1 MAQQQ
6 QQFFQEDPRMEKI
19 RKEREKAQA
28 EEALQKSKE
37 DCRSQKQKILNKYIE
52 FLKKAEQNPEEEWKA
67 EMLETF
73 LDAII
78 QMEDMMDTLEAVNM
92 VTGFMGSMLSYV
104 DETQNLMMNMFVGEK
119 RGFFAAWKQRR
130 EVKKAIQGNI
140 RKMKNLTY
148 TMVGMS
154 TMSQNMVESFR
165 ATAEKMKLVT
175 AKSREKARKRREKD
189 LKKRGLDPNSPA
201 PMSAAKRLALET
213 MNAQTETDTAGGS
226 TGGSY
231 GGGAAP
237 APKPVGKGGTDVAID
252 DIA

>member
-1 MAQQQ
+1 
-6 QQFFQEDPRMEKI
+6 
-19 RKEREKAQA
+19 
-28 EEALQKSKE
+28 
-37 DCRSQKQKILNKYIE
+37 
-52 FLKKAEQNPEEEWKA
+52 
-67 EMLETF
+67 
-73 LDAII
+73 
-78 QMEDMMDTLEAVNM
+78 
-92 VTGFMGSMLSYV
+92 
-104 DETQNLMMNMFVGEK
+104 
-119 RGFFAAWKQRR
+119 
-130 EVKKAIQGNI
+130 
-140 RKMKNLTY
+140 
-148 TMVGMS
+148 MVGMS

-213 MNAQTETDTAGGS
+213 MNAQAETDTTGGS

-231 GGGAAP
+231 GEGASP